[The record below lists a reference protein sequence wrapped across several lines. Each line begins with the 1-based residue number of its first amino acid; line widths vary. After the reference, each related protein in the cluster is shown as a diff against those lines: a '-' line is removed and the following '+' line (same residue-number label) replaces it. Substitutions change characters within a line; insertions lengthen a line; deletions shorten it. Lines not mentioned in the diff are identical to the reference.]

1 MHALRRVQDRR
12 AHLHRRAR
20 PRPAVC
26 SARCAVKCQQ
36 STLLHATIP
45 EQKMVWVTGLAASS
59 TCIRPGTVSGTQ
71 APNAPAR
78 NAGTRGGRYF
88 KYRPPRGTFS
98 FWFFLYRI
106 YLAAKFC
113 AHMWNYILHLCKK
126 KFRIF
131 CTDLDRQFVI
141 QYRTGWTVF
150 KIPSTPGTFIFL
162 VLPLQN
168 LFRFEISWRQAP
180 LHSLSLSIFVEFLA
194 NIWIADLNVNV
205 EPRGG
210 L

>member
-1 MHALRRVQDRR
+1 
-12 AHLHRRAR
+12 
-20 PRPAVC
+20 
-26 SARCAVKCQQ
+26 
-36 STLLHATIP
+36 
-45 EQKMVWVTGLAASS
+45 
-59 TCIRPGTVSGTQ
+59 
-71 APNAPAR
+71 
-78 NAGTRGGRYF
+78 
-88 KYRPPRGTFS
+88 
-98 FWFFLYRI
+98 
-106 YLAAKFC
+106 
-113 AHMWNYILHLCKK
+113 MWNYILHLCKK

-141 QYRTGWTVF
+141 QYRTKYRPPQEYLF
-150 KIPSTPGTFIFL
+150 FL

-194 NIWIADLNVNV
+194 NIWIADLNGSV